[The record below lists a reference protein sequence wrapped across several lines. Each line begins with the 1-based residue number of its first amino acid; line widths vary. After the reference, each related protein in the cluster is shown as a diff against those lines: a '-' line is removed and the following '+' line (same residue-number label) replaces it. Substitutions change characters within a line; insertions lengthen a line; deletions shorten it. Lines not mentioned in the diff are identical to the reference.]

1 MIIDHEMMFA
11 SQRIIISG
19 YAAGYLS
26 VQDVLV
32 REFEQRL
39 ARMAWW
45 RRAEGPLRLE
55 LDPFESP
62 SGLDL
67 RVVTVSGPVFRVP
80 SIREVP

>member
-1 MIIDHEMMFA
+1 MIIDHETKFA

-26 VQDVLV
+26 VHDVLV

-39 ARMAWW
+39 AHMAGWQ
-45 RRAEGPLRLE
+45 RVEGPLRLE
-55 LDPFESP
+55 LDVFESP

-67 RVVTVSGPVFRVP
+67 RVVTVSGPVT
-80 SIREVP
+80 IREVP